1 MSAMKT
7 SFPAS
12 TGLPGLDEALNGL
25 RLGDNVVWQVDEI
38 EDYRHF
44 VLPFVRNAI
53 KEGRRIVYMR
63 FADHDALL
71 EPSEHIKA
79 YSLDAHTGFETF
91 TTQVYNIA
99 NAEGREVF
107 YVFDCLSFLQ
117 SAWATDLMTGNF
129 FVVMCPY
136 LFELDTIA
144 YFSIMR
150 HSHSFKTVAR
160 IRETTQ
166 LLLEVYNPGG
176 DYCVHPLKVWN
187 RYSPTMFFPHLEEGN
202 EFTPIINSVD
212 ATQLFSDISRR
223 EAQSPRRYLDY
234 WDRLFMKAEDLSKRP
249 CIPEE
254 RQEMVDELCRIMIGK
269 ESRMLSLARK
279 IFTLEDLLDIKS
291 RVIGTGFVGGKTVGM
306 LLARKILELDTWLPW
321 QDYLEHHDSFYVG
334 SDIFYTYIVQNG
346 LWKLRMEQKTKEGYF
361 DASIPLREKMLSGTF
376 PYEIKEQFQQ
386 LIEYFGQSP
395 IIVRSSSLL
404 EDAFG
409 NAFAGKYDSIFSVN
423 QGSPE
428 QRYADFVESVRK
440 IFASTMNEDAL
451 TYRLQRGLDQHD
463 EQMALLVQRV
473 SGSYRKHYFFP
484 DLAGVG
490 ISYNNFVWK
499 EGMDPKAGMLRLVAG
514 LGTRAVNR
522 VENDYPRT
530 VALDNPQY
538 RPHASLDEA
547 RRFSQ
552 HDLDVLNIESNTLET
567 ISLLEKAHEGLNI
580 KLDLFGI
587 RDQETTQKMRELGHH
602 DREVWILTFDNLLS
616 RSSLTGVMHR
626 MLKKLEEIYD
636 YPVETEFTVNFTQ
649 NNAYKINLLQCRPV
663 QTKGQAQRVKIP
675 ADIEQDN
682 VFISIE
688 GHFMGGSVVQDIG
701 RAIFVDPLA
710 YSELT
715 ISDKY
720 NIARLIGKLNK
731 LIKNRDETPTMLL
744 GPGRWGT
751 TTPSLGVPVRFSE
764 INNVSFLGEI
774 AYTDGNLMPELSFG
788 THFFQDLVE
797 TSIFYLAIF
806 PENPEV
812 IFHRNILDRFEN
824 VLETLVPESSK
835 YQDVVKVYETGKQ
848 GLRIMADIVSQ
859 KLICFIKE
867 SSESGYPLA
876 GRRSSE

>member
-1 MSAMKT
+1 MKS

-12 TGLPGLDEALNGL
+12 TGLTGLDEILNGL

-38 EDYRHF
+38 ADYHHF
-44 VLPFVRNAI
+44 VLPFVHNAI
-53 KEGRRIVYMR
+53 TEGRRVVYMR
-63 FADHDALL
+63 FADHEPLL
-71 EPSEHIKA
+71 EPSEHIKV
-79 YSLDAHTGFETF
+79 YTLDAHTGFESF

-99 NAEGREVF
+99 TNEGREVF
-107 YVFDCLSFLQ
+107 YIFDCLSFLQ

-166 LLLEVYNPGG
+166 LLLEVYHPGG
-176 DYCVHPLKVWN
+176 NYCVHPLKAWN
-187 RYSPTMFFPHLEEGN
+187 RYSPTMFFPHLEEGR

-234 WDRLFMKAEDLSKRP
+234 WDRLFMKAEDLSRRP
-249 CIPEE
+249 CKPEE
-254 RQEMVDELCRIMIGK
+254 RQEMIDELCRIMIGR
-269 ESRMLSLARK
+269 ESRMLALARK
-279 IFTLEDLLDIKS
+279 IFTLEDLLNIKS

-306 LLARKILELDTWLPW
+306 LLARRILELDKWIPW
-321 QDYLEHHDSFYVG
+321 QNYLEHHDSFYVG

-361 DASIPLREKMLSGTF
+361 DAALPLKEKMLSGTF

-395 IIVRSSSLL
+395 IIIRSSSLL

-423 QGSPE
+423 QGTPE
-428 QRYADFVESVRK
+428 QRYTNFVESVRK

-522 VENDYPRT
+522 VENDYPRI

-538 RPHASLDEA
+538 RPHASLDDA

-552 HDLDVLNIESNTLET
+552 HDLDVLNIESNALET
-567 ISLLEKAHEGLNI
+567 ISLLEKAHEGLDI

-587 RDQETTQKMRELGHH
+587 KDQETTQRLRELGHH
-602 DREVWILTFDNLLS
+602 EREAWILTFDNLLT

-649 NNAYKINLLQCRPV
+649 SNTYKINLLQCRPV
-663 QTKGQAQRVKIP
+663 QTKGQVQRVKIP
-675 ADIEQDN
+675 TDIEQD
-682 VFISIE
+682 SIFVLLE
-688 GHFMGGSVVQDIG
+688 GHFMGGSVVQNIG
-701 RAIFVDPLA
+701 RVILVDPLA
-710 YSELT
+710 YGKLT
-715 ISDKY
+715 VSDKY
-720 NIARLIGKLNK
+720 SVARLIGKLNK
-731 LIKNRDETPTMLL
+731 LIKSREATPTMLL

-797 TSIFYLAIF
+797 TNIFYLAIF
-806 PENPEV
+806 PEYPEV
-812 IFHRNILDRFEN
+812 IFHQPILDQFEN
-824 VLETLVPESSK
+824 VRESLVPESSK
-835 YQDVVKVYETGKQ
+835 FEDVVKVYDVGERN
-848 GLRIMADIVSQ
+848 LRIMADIVSQ
-859 KLICFIKE
+859 KLICFLNN
-867 SSESGYPLA
+867 S
-876 GRRSSE
+876 

>member
-1 MSAMKT
+1 MKS

-12 TGLPGLDEALNGL
+12 TGLTGLDEVLNGL

-38 EDYRHF
+38 DDYHHF
-44 VLPFVRNAI
+44 VLPFVQNAI
-53 KEGRRIVYMR
+53 AEGRKIVYMR
-63 FADHDALL
+63 FADHRPLL
-71 EPSEHIKA
+71 EPSDRVKV
-79 YSLDAHTGFETF
+79 YSLDAHTGFESF
-91 TTQVYNIA
+91 TTQVYNITT
-99 NAEGREVF
+99 AEGKEVF
-107 YVFDCLSFLQ
+107 YVFDSLSFLQ

-144 YFSIMR
+144 YFAIMR

-166 LLLEVYNPGG
+166 LLLEVYSPGG

-187 RYSPTMFFPHLEEGN
+187 RYSPTMFFPHLEEGKD
-202 EFTPIINSVD
+202 FTPIINSVD

-234 WDRLFMKAEDLSKRP
+234 WDRLFMKAEDLSRRP
-249 CIPEE
+249 CKPEE
-254 RQEMVDELCRIMIGK
+254 RQEMIDELCRIMIGK
-269 ESRMLSLARK
+269 ESRMLALAKK
-279 IFTLEDLLDIKS
+279 IFSLEDLLNIKS

-306 LLARKILELDTWLPW
+306 LLARKILELDEFIPW
-321 QDYLEHHDSFYVG
+321 ENYLEHHDSFYVG

-361 DASIPLREKMLSGTF
+361 DAALPLREKMLSGTF

-395 IIVRSSSLL
+395 IIIRSSSLL

-409 NAFAGKYDSIFSVN
+409 NAFAGKYDSIFLVN

-428 QRYADFVESVRK
+428 QRYDYFVESVRK

-451 TYRLQRGLDQHD
+451 TYRLQRGLDQQD

-522 VENDYPRT
+522 VETDYPRT

-538 RPHASLDEA
+538 RPHASIDEA

-552 HDLDVLNIESNTLET
+552 HDLDVLNIESNALET
-567 ISLLEKAHEGLNI
+567 ISFLETAHQGLNI

-587 RDQETTQKMRELGHH
+587 KDLETTQRLRELGHH
-602 DREVWILTFDNLLS
+602 DREAWILTFDNLLT

-626 MLKKLEEIYD
+626 MLKKLEEMYD

-649 NNAYKINLLQCRPV
+649 ANAYKINLLQCRPV

-675 ADIEQDN
+675 PNITQDN
-682 VFISIE
+682 IFISLE
-688 GHFMGGSVVQDIG
+688 GNFMGGSVVQNIA
-701 RAIFVDPLA
+701 RIIFVEPLA
-710 YSELT
+710 YSQLSL
-715 ISDKY
+715 SDKY
-720 NIARLIGKLNK
+720 SIARLIGKLNK
-731 LIKNRDETPTMLL
+731 LIKDREATPTMLL

-797 TSIFYLAIF
+797 TNIFYLALF

-812 IFHRNILDRFEN
+812 IFHRSVLDRLEN
-824 VLETLVPESSK
+824 VLESLVPDSQK
-835 YQDVVKVYETGKQ
+835 YSDVVKVYETANED
-848 GLRIMADIVSQ
+848 LRIMADIISQ
-859 KLICFIKE
+859 KLICFMNKNT
-867 SSESGYPLA
+867 
-876 GRRSSE
+876 

>member
-1 MSAMKT
+1 MKS

-12 TGLPGLDEALNGL
+12 TGLTGLDEILNGL

-38 EDYRHF
+38 EDYHHF
-44 VLPFVRNAI
+44 VLPFVHNAI
-53 KEGRRIVYMR
+53 TEGRRIVYMR
-63 FADHDALL
+63 FADHETLL
-71 EPSEHIKA
+71 EPSDHVKV
-79 YSLDAHTGFETF
+79 YSLDAHTGFESF
-91 TTQVYNIA
+91 TTQVYKIA
-99 NAEGREVF
+99 TAEGRGVF
-107 YVFDCLSFLQ
+107 YIFDCLSFLQ

-166 LLLEVYNPGG
+166 LLLEVYHPGG

-187 RYSPTMFFPHLEEGN
+187 RYSPTMFFPHLEEGK

-234 WDRLFMKAEDLSKRP
+234 WDRLFMKAEDLSRRP
-249 CIPEE
+249 CKPEE
-254 RQEMVDELCRIMIGK
+254 RQEMVDELCRIMIGR
-269 ESRMLSLARK
+269 ENRMLALARK
-279 IFTLEDLLDIKS
+279 IFTLEDLLNIKS

-306 LLARKILELDTWLPW
+306 LLARKILELDKWISW

-361 DASIPLREKMLSGTF
+361 DAALPLKEKMLSGTF

-395 IIVRSSSLL
+395 IIIRSSSLL

-423 QGSPE
+423 QGTPE
-428 QRYADFVESVRK
+428 QRYANFVESVRK

-451 TYRLQRGLDQHD
+451 TYRLQRGLDQQD

-522 VENDYPRT
+522 VENDYPRI

-552 HDLDVLNIESNTLET
+552 HDLDVLNIESNALET
-567 ISLLEKAHEGLNI
+567 ISLFEKAHEGLNI

-587 RDQETTQKMRELGHH
+587 KDQETTQRLRELGHH
-602 DREVWILTFDNLLS
+602 DREAWILTFDNLLA

-649 NNAYKINLLQCRPV
+649 SNTYKINLLQCRPV
-663 QTKGQAQRVKIP
+663 QTKGQARRVKIP
-675 ADIEQDN
+675 TDIEQD
-682 VFISIE
+682 SIFVLLE
-688 GHFMGGSVVQDIG
+688 GHFMGGSVVQNIG
-701 RAIFVDPLA
+701 RIILVDPLA
-710 YSELT
+710 YDKLS

-720 NIARLIGKLNK
+720 SVARLIGKLNK
-731 LIKNRDETPTMLL
+731 LIKSREATPTMLL

-764 INNVSFLGEI
+764 INNISFLGEI

-797 TSIFYLAIF
+797 TNIFYLAIF
-806 PENPEV
+806 PEYPEV
-812 IFHRNILDRFEN
+812 IFHQSILDQFEN
-824 VLETLVPESSK
+824 IRESLVPESSK
-835 YQDVVKVYETGKQ
+835 FEDVVKVYDVGERN
-848 GLRIMADIVSQ
+848 LRIMADIVSQ
-859 KLICFIKE
+859 KLICFV
-867 SSESGYPLA
+867 S
-876 GRRSSE
+876 